1 MCECVPPYLLILGG
15 EHVVVEDG
23 GLLVEP
29 VDVVPHGLTHLGG
42 LPLPLLLIQH
52 PYTHRDRQADRRT
65 DRQTGRQADFTYL
78 VISSLSFCVD
88 WLHWLSLTTSAKYKT
103 DSVTQKQISVCL
115 HQR

>member
-1 MCECVPPYLLILGG
+1 MRSPSYLLILGG

-52 PYTHRDRQADRRT
+52 PYTHRDRQADRETDRETDGQADRQT
-65 DRQTGRQADFTYL
+65 DRQTLLIWSFPHYHFVLIGCTGCHSPL
-78 VISSLSFCVD
+78 VPNI
-88 WLHWLSLTTSAKYKT
+88 
-103 DSVTQKQISVCL
+103 KQI
-115 HQR
+115 Q